1 MIRQSIITYLRII
14 QQVANHHFCFP
25 LERSDKQIFLT
36 KRFEIFLTSYEGIK
50 TSIYVD
56 DINIIVNFKT
66 LKQLSDNI
74 NTMMNNVILRT

>member
-1 MIRQSIITYLRII
+1 MIRQSIITYLII
-14 QQVANHHFCFP
+14 MQQVANHHFSFP

-66 LKQLSDNI
+66 LKHNENSSSNI
-74 NTMMNNVILRT
+74 DTMIR